1 MRYSDSHA
9 LCAQSEPPLT
19 SSTESSSPRHSDSK
33 NCSQENALHNT
44 VLPSTDKTV
53 SSRLVESQEL
63 LLSARSCLQPLSQDR
78 ACVHDS
84 LCLELQCNVAAGEVL
99 QSGQTCSAAAD
110 NKLLKLEKAQMQI
123 YVLDRGVKTVTDED
137 VVADDLHCSNRPIA
151 RSIRALDSKTSRDA
165 CRSANRCL
173 WNAQWPLR
181 VSCGHGLWRRVFFRT
196 TLAVAAISFAGS
208 IALNAACSYFDLFF
222 NVSESLPY
230 GLYKVSYL
238 NESEGGAFEFNAR
251 GMDFSF
257 EYCARSNVRLA
268 NSSDSSL
275 SHSLDTGVAHGL
287 DAGVARR
294 LDTGVAHGL
303 DVGVARRLDM
313 GMAHS
318 SEAGKAHGIDA
329 GKAHNLMPSMAPSAV
344 TSGGYGLTK
353 SSLALQRGQVV
364 LMCLPDSVAQMAYE
378 RDYIASGKC
387 KGGVAP
393 VGKHIIALAG
403 DRVKFSDEGVYVN
416 GHLVPD
422 SAPYAADG
430 AGRELP
436 QMRTSD
442 NVYLADGEL
451 VVLNSFA
458 GSFDSRYF
466 GAVPLTQVI
475 GTLSPVLVFS

>member
-19 SSTESSSPRHSDSK
+19 SSTESSSPRHSNSES
-33 NCSQENALHNT
+33 CSQEDGLLNVVFSIA
-44 VLPSTDKTV
+44 DKTK
-53 SSRLVESQEL
+53 SSRLVESQQL
-63 LLSARSCLQPLSQDR
+63 HLSSRSCLHPLSQDL
-78 ACVHDS
+78 AYAQDS
-84 LCLELQCNVAAGEVL
+84 MGLEQHCNVVAGEVL
-99 QSGQTCSAAAD
+99 QSAQICSAAAD
-110 NKLLKLEKAQMQI
+110 HKLLELEIAETRD
-123 YVLDRGVKTVTDED
+123 YVQDSGVKTGNDE
-137 VVADDLHCSNRPIA
+137 VGVADDLHCSNRPIA

-165 CRSANRCL
+165 CRAANRCL

-181 VSCGHGLWRRVFFRT
+181 VSCGHGLWRRVLFRI
-196 TLAVAAISFAGS
+196 TLAVAAIGFVGS

-230 GLYKVSYL
+230 GLYKVTYL
-238 NESEGGAFEFNAR
+238 NESEGGAFEFSAR
-251 GMDFSF
+251 GLDFSF
-257 EYCARSNVRLA
+257 EYGARSNAVLA
-268 NSSDSSL
+268 HGSDADNAHSSDSSL
-275 SHSLDTGVAHGL
+275 SHSLDTGVA
-287 DAGVARR
+287 RR
-294 LDTGVAHGL
+294 LDIGEPNGL
-303 DVGVARRLDM
+303 DT

-318 SEAGKAHGIDA
+318 SEAGKAHGGDA
-329 GKAHNLMPSMAPSAV
+329 RKAHNLMPSMAPSAD
-344 TSGGYGLTK
+344 TSDGHGVTK
-353 SSLALQRGQVV
+353 SILALQRGQVV

-403 DRVKFSDEGVYVN
+403 DRVKFNDEGVYVN

-466 GAVPLTQVI
+466 GAVPITQVI
-475 GTLSPVLVFS
+475 GTLSPLLVFS